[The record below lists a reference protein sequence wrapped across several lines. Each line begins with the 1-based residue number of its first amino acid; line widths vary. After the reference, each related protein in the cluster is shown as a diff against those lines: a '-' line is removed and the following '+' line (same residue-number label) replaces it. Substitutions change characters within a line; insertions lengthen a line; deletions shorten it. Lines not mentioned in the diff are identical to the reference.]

1 MFKIN
6 NLCAMV
12 SDKSV
17 LNDLDLKIADGEIHV
32 LMGKNGIGKSSLCK
46 IIMRDN
52 DYKVTGGNILY
63 NGKNLL
69 KMSTTEVAR
78 EKVMLI
84 SQNPIAIEGITNA
97 EVLRTALRE
106 IKNENINIFEFNKSL
121 EQACK
126 ELDLD
131 PKFIHKEVNMGAS
144 GGERKK
150 IELMHLAL
158 LEPQF
163 IILDE
168 IDSGLDVDALKV
180 VAKFINNYH
189 KKTKCSILI
198 ITHHPNIISYIKPNY
213 VHILDEGKIVKT
225 GDYHLA
231 EEIEKEGF
239 KGAFV
244 MNDQKDE
251 EYNTNE

>member
-1 MFKIN
+1 MFKVS
-6 NLCAMV
+6 NLSARV
-12 SDKSV
+12 ADKKV
-17 LNDLDLKIADGEIHV
+17 LNGLDLSINDGEIHV

-46 IIMRDN
+46 IIMRDQ
-52 DYKVTGGNILY
+52 DYQVTGGKILY
-63 NGKNLL
+63 NDKDLL

-78 EKVMLI
+78 EKIMLI
-84 SQNPIAIEGITNA
+84 SQSPIAIEGITNA

-106 IKNENINIFEFNKSL
+106 IKNENINIFEFNKKL
-121 EQACK
+121 EEACN
-126 ELDLD
+126 ELDLN

-150 IELMHLAL
+150 IELMHLAV
-158 LEPQF
+158 LEPSF

-180 VAKFINNYH
+180 VASFINNYH
-189 KKTKCSILI
+189 KKSKCSILI

-225 GDYHLA
+225 GDSHLA
-231 EEIEKEGF
+231 EEIEKDGF
-239 KGAFV
+239 KGAYAISE
-244 MNDQKDE
+244 DE
-251 EYNTNE
+251 TGEYNTNE

>member
-1 MFKIN
+1 MLKIN
-6 NLCAMV
+6 NLNATV
-12 SDKSV
+12 ADKKV
-17 LNDLDLKIADGEIHV
+17 LNGLDLTIEDGEIHV

-46 IIMRDN
+46 IIMRDE
-52 DYKVTGGNILY
+52 DYKVTGGNVLY
-63 NGKNLL
+63 NNVDLL
-69 KMSTTEVAR
+69 KLNTTEVAR
-78 EKVMLI
+78 QKVMLI

-106 IKNENINIFEFNKSL
+106 IKNENINIFEFNKKL
-121 EQACK
+121 EDACK
-126 ELDLD
+126 ELELD

-150 IELMHLAL
+150 IELMHLAV
-158 LEPQF
+158 LEPSF

-189 KKTKCSILI
+189 KKTKCGILI

-213 VHILDEGKIVKT
+213 VHILDEGKIIKT

-231 EEIEKEGF
+231 EEIEKGGF
-239 KGAFV
+239 KGAFEI
-244 MNDQKDE
+244 DKSTE
-251 EYNTNE
+251 EE